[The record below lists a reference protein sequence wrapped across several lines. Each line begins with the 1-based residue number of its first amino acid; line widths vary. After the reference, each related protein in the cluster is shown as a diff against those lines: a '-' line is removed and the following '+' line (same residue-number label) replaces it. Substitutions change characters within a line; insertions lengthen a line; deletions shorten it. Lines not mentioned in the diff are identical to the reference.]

1 MNNKE
6 NKNTEKDKNNQDK
19 DKLSSNNLSLTSK
32 IQSEI
37 KGDFNMVI
45 NNYEMANLK
54 SASKINKHTDLS
66 K

>member
-1 MNNKE
+1 MLTKE
-6 NKNTEKDKNNQDK
+6 SKSVKTLVKVNSD
-19 DKLSSNNLSLTSK
+19 NLRVTSLN
-32 IQSEI
+32 EVNVEHNV
-37 KGDFNMVI
+37 FNMVI